1 MQEFGLDL
9 TGTYIQSSGAG
20 GWEEELIIDD
30 SGKFE
35 ALFHDV
41 DADKMTYLAYS
52 GSFTD
57 LAQEEGLKYTVQVK
71 NIKKEIIDEE
81 RFSDYSEVVK
91 ADFDPSLQDGN
102 RISIFLKGYPLA
114 DLTDVQKIWLQSV
127 TPLVNVQALEGTYIF
142 NEDTERGYYIYEI
155 HDISENENTIKN
167 SDSQLLT
174 DLTSGSGTWITD
186 TIWDPDLIE
195 NERVRSI
202 HFNQDMSVE
211 LEMAYT
217 KPGSKNGGQFTI
229 IDDKTIQFRNLR
241 INGEIY
247 NDTPIQVAVIKG
259 KDLDP
264 NAEIGY
270 SSLRIEALREDY
282 KDLLFDLFYL
292 LEK

>member
-1 MQEFGLDL
+1 M
-9 TGTYIQSSGAG
+9 
-20 GWEEELIIDD
+20 
-30 SGKFE
+30 
-35 ALFHDV
+35 
-41 DADKMTYLAYS
+41 
-52 GSFTD
+52 
-57 LAQEEGLKYTVQVK
+57 
-71 NIKKEIIDEE
+71 
-81 RFSDYSEVVK
+81 
-91 ADFDPSLQDGN
+91 
-102 RISIFLKGYPLA
+102 
-114 DLTDVQKIWLQSV
+114 
-127 TPLVNVQALEGTYIF
+127 
-142 NEDTERGYYIYEI
+142 
-155 HDISENENTIKN
+155 
-167 SDSQLLT
+167 
-174 DLTSGSGTWITD
+174 TSGSGTWITD

-270 SSLRIEALREDY
+270 SSLRIEALRRITKTFCLIY
-282 KDLLFDLFYL
+282 FIYL
-292 LEK
+292 KNK